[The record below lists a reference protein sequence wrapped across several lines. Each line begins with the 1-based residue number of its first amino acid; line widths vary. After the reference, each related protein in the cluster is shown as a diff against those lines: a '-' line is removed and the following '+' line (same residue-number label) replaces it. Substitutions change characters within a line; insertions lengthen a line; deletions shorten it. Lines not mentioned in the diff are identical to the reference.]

1 MLLIISMVLRIY
13 NRLAANTPAVGCQ
26 SPRGFLR
33 RAYQRNCPVHGMPM
47 PRIRSL
53 NSFGQINMK
62 YIVKQLR
69 SLGVNNSFLIYYCS
83 VAYFVLSL
91 HDDDVTRLQS
101 LGDDDTVACKVTAGD
116 EALLGLSFP
125 VHPYEVAVPLV

>member
-1 MLLIISMVLRIY
+1 
-13 NRLAANTPAVGCQ
+13 
-26 SPRGFLR
+26 
-33 RAYQRNCPVHGMPM
+33 
-47 PRIRSL
+47 
-53 NSFGQINMK
+53 MK